1 MSNGRLKP
9 LPEFWADNGLTR
21 TQWHY
26 LKKIRR
32 APKTIP
38 LGTKE
43 MVSPEAEDEW
53 REDMQARPLTGS
65 LRKLAE
71 AAAAE
76 PQPALATA

>member
-1 MSNGRLKP
+1 MTNGRLKP

-32 APKTIP
+32 APTTIP

-43 MVSPEAEDEW
+43 MVSPEAEVEW
-53 REDMQARPLTGS
+53 RREMAIRPVIGS
-65 LRKLAE
+65 LRKLAL
-71 AAAAE
+71 AAA
-76 PQPALATA
+76 TA